1 LSRNVLDP
9 AKRDFG
15 NSLSR
20 PNPKKADMELLDKIS
35 HALNQILVWIAGI
48 FLVTM
53 ILLTCANI
61 FLRIV
66 WMPVKGTFELMG
78 FFGAIVTAFALG
90 YTQIKRGHIG
100 IDIVVDQFSA
110 KTQRI
115 LNSINYSIC
124 MIFFAIAGWQVT
136 KWATTLWKTGEITET
151 LGIIFYPFTYG
162 VALGCLLLA
171 LVLLVDLLKVLI
183 QEKGPHT

>member
-1 LSRNVLDP
+1 
-9 AKRDFG
+9 
-15 NSLSR
+15 
-20 PNPKKADMELLDKIS
+20 MELLDKIS

-151 LGIIFYPFTYG
+151 LRIIFYPFTYG
-162 VALGCLLLA
+162 VAIGCFVLA

>member
-1 LSRNVLDP
+1 
-9 AKRDFG
+9 
-15 NSLSR
+15 
-20 PNPKKADMELLDKIS
+20 MELLDKIS

-124 MIFFAIAGWQVT
+124 MIFFAIGGWQIA
-136 KWATTLWKTGEITET
+136 KWARTLWKTGEITET
-151 LGIIFYPFTYG
+151 LRIIFYPFTYG
-162 VALGCLLLA
+162 VALGCFVLA

>member
-1 LSRNVLDP
+1 
-9 AKRDFG
+9 
-15 NSLSR
+15 
-20 PNPKKADMELLDKIS
+20 MELLDKIS

-100 IDIVVDQFSA
+100 IDIVVNQFSE
-110 KTQRI
+110 KTQKI
-115 LNSINYSIC
+115 LNGINYSIC
-124 MIFFAIAGWQVT
+124 MIFFAIAGWQIS

-151 LGIIFYPFTYG
+151 LRIIFYPFTYG
-162 VALGCLLLA
+162 VALGCIVLA
-171 LVLLVDLLKVLI
+171 LVFLVDLLKVLV
-183 QEKGPHT
+183 EGEGAS

>member
-1 LSRNVLDP
+1 
-9 AKRDFG
+9 
-15 NSLSR
+15 
-20 PNPKKADMELLDKIS
+20 MELLDKIS

-136 KWATTLWKTGEITET
+136 KWATTLLKTGEITET
-151 LGIIFYPFTYG
+151 LRIIFYPFTYG
-162 VALGCLLLA
+162 VALGCFVLA